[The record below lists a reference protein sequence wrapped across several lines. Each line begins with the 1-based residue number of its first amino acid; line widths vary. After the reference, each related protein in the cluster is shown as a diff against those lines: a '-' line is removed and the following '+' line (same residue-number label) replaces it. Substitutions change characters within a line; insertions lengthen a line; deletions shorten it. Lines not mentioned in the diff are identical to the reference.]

1 MPWPIETELA
11 SAAAIAAAIT
21 EAMRAVAL
29 ALVLVW
35 GSAPLPSA
43 RRS

>member
-1 MPWPIETELA
+1 MPWPIEAELA
-11 SAAAIAAAIT
+11 SAAATAAVIT
-21 EAMRAVAL
+21 AAMHAVAL

-35 GSAPLPSA
+35 GSVPLPSA